1 MKTLNIHS
9 ELQSLLPALSEKEY
23 GGLEKGI
30 LERGRLSPMFMGGV

>member
-9 ELQSLLPALSEKEY
+9 ELQTLLPALSEKEY
-23 GGLEKGI
+23 AGLEKDI